1 MKAPTFSQLQNRRP
15 VLSRARRHSR
25 LSLSEEIKVGEPVT
39 FEREPDNPFDPNAIK
54 VLHNGLHMAYIERGQ
69 AAFISTYLDGGTFYR
84 AFVSAKDVDNK
95 GQEIPLVTFEPDV
108 EEYE

>member
-1 MKAPTFSQLQNRRP
+1 
-15 VLSRARRHSR
+15 
-25 LSLSEEIKVGEPVT
+25 
-39 FEREPDNPFDPNAIK
+39 
-54 VLHNGLHMAYIERGQ
+54 MAYIERGQ